1 MGAWWVVPIR
11 AVIGLVVVQGKGREE
26 GQQDTCD
33 YEVVDDLNSARQ
45 GEENEKQQKGD
56 QYEHRSTP
64 LFAARQ
70 EDDIG
75 AD

>member
-1 MGAWWVVPIR
+1 M
-11 AVIGLVVVQGKGREE
+11 VQGKGREE
-26 GQQDTCD
+26 GQQDTCNHK
-33 YEVVDDLNSARQ
+33 VGDDLNSARQ

>member
-1 MGAWWVVPIR
+1 VRAGWVVPSR
-11 AVIGLVVVQGKGREE
+11 AVVVQGKGREE

-33 YEVVDDLNSARQ
+33 HQVGDDLNSARQ
-45 GEENEKQQKGD
+45 GKEDEEKQKGD
-56 QYEHRSTP
+56 QYEHRLTP

-70 EDDIG
+70 EDDVG